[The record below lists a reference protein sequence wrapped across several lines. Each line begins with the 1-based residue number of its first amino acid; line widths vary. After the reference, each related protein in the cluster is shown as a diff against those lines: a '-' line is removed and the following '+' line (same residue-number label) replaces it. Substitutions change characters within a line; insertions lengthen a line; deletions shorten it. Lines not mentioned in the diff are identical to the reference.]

1 MWAPNEQQADEPI
14 HSGHRSEA
22 RKKTYEWKNS
32 LTQNSAELMMI
43 MISLIE
49 KPFFVLPGM
58 LGCPVGYI
66 MLNMKKMKEI
76 LAAALLSRFF
86 FSLVFLATR

>member
-1 MWAPNEQQADEPI
+1 
-14 HSGHRSEA
+14 
-22 RKKTYEWKNS
+22 
-32 LTQNSAELMMI
+32 MMI